1 MAVIALCCIDD
12 CGKPV
17 LNIMRQLCSIHYEKW
32 KRYKDPRA
40 GTLLSEKG
48 GRLPK
53 PSAYEP
59 WSTEPYWRF
68 ARLRFFRKIKVT
80 ESGCWEWTG
89 GFFAGKEYGQFSA
102 FGKTLIAHRFAYEAL
117 RGPIPDGLT
126 IDHLCRNPACMNP
139 SHHEPVPDVEN
150 VMRGFGPFAVNA
162 RKFECKR
169 GHPFV
174 DSNVHY
180 TTSGSRM
187 CMECH
192 RQKARLRRKNR
203 SPEQIERDRLRM
215 AEYDKTKRD
224 KKARAAAKKA
234 AWYALPEEERARRRA
249 KMNAYDAKRR
259 AK

>member
-17 LNIMRQLCSIHYEKW
+17 LNMMRQLCSVHYEKW

-40 GTLLSEKG
+40 GKSLSEKG
-48 GRLPK
+48 GRLPMPEK
-53 PSAYEP
+53 YEP
-59 WSTEPYWRF
+59 WGQEPYWRF
-68 ARLRFFRKIKVT
+68 ARLRFFRKIEVK
-80 ESGCWEWTG
+80 ESGCWEWKG
-89 GFFAGKEYGQFSA
+89 GFFHEKPYGQFSA
-102 FGKTLIAHRFAYEAL
+102 FGKTLSAHRFSYEAL
-117 RGPIPDGLT
+117 RGPVPDKLT
-126 IDHLCRNPACMNP
+126 LDHLCRNPACMNP
-139 SHHEPVPDVEN
+139 SHLEPVPAVEN
-150 VMRGFGPFAVNA
+150 VMRGTGPHATNA

-169 GHPFV
+169 GHAFV
-174 DSNVHY
+174 ESNIHY

-192 RQKARLRRKNR
+192 RQKARRLRKNR
-203 SPEQIERDRLRM
+203 TPEQIERDRIRQ
-215 AEYDKTKRD
+215 AKYEQTRD

-259 AK
+259 AE